1 MSWTNYWPQLE
12 DTWCKFRQSLR
23 WTCTYLYET
32 LLTYL
37 FDWFGTGTIIHQRHL
52 AYSYSKAR
60 VSAWLLALAG
70 LTSEWFVAARAAILI
85 NGLNSTWCFN
95 FGLFLLCP
103 STSKQVSGL
112 FLRSYIALVFFSNI
126 YLISVMPNMLQ
137 YVNLIA
143 FYYSAFEYVYLWT
156 QTWLTFIYSI
166 QRWFSV
172 FKRDCLI
179 YVNLV
184 YIMYLTNLK
193 Q

>member
-1 MSWTNYWPQLE
+1 M
-12 DTWCKFRQSLR
+12 
-23 WTCTYLYET
+23 
-32 LLTYL
+32 
-37 FDWFGTGTIIHQRHL
+37 
-52 AYSYSKAR
+52 
-60 VSAWLLALAG
+60 
-70 LTSEWFVAARAAILI
+70 
-85 NGLNSTWCFN
+85 
-95 FGLFLLCP
+95 P
-103 STSKQVSGL
+103 S
-112 FLRSYIALVFFSNI
+112 
-126 YLISVMPNMLQ
+126 MLQ

-143 FYYSAFEYVYLWT
+143 FYYSAFEYIYLWT